1 MGRPLGSK
9 NKNYLSI
16 QDKLLRNLI
25 KDEISGCWVKQT
37 VAKNRYATMRIN
49 GKKLK
54 AHRVAYEIFNNVI
67 IGDEMVICH
76 HCDNPPCINPEHL
89 FIGTVTDNNQ
99 DKIKKGRQ
107 KYNPPHGMRCANS
120 FLTDE
125 KVIDILNKINQGLSN
140 LEIAN
145 IFNVTR
151 QTISRIRNNKIWKNI
166 PREEKAA

>member
-1 MGRPLGSK
+1 
-9 NKNYLSI
+9 
-16 QDKLLRNLI
+16 
-25 KDEISGCWVKQT
+25 
-37 VAKNRYATMRIN
+37 
-49 GKKLK
+49 
-54 AHRVAYEIFNNVI
+54 
-67 IGDEMVICH
+67 
-76 HCDNPPCINPEHL
+76 
-89 FIGTVTDNNQ
+89 
-99 DKIKKGRQ
+99 
-107 KYNPPHGMRCANS
+107 MRCANS